1 MRLYEAILSALHSLR
16 ANKLRSFLTLLGI
29 IIAVVSITAVVT
41 VIQGL
46 NDKVTDLF
54 TGRGADVFEVDKVG
68 EIVITRAEWERLRRR
83 PDLTVRDAE
92 ALARQGEAIRYVS
105 ASVEDVARVAY
116 RERVIEAADVQGLG
130 REYSFL
136 AEFEIDRGRHMSP
149 SEVAR
154 SAAVAVVGPQVAEEL
169 FRGEDP
175 LGKRIRV
182 GSGAFTIVGVA
193 KERGSTF
200 GVSQDSFVAIPI
212 GAFQKMIGHR
222 RSVTIAVKP
231 VSPDRLQ
238 DAIDETRLLLRARHG
253 LRPGDEDDFGIV
265 TTEGLL
271 TLYRRITTGV
281 YSALVGLVAISL
293 LVGGIVVMNIML
305 VSVTERTRE
314 VGIRKALGA
323 RRRDILIQFLI
334 EAVILSA
341 AGGLVGIVGG
351 YGIAL
356 LMSAATPLPSSL
368 QWWSVALG
376 IVLSSGV
383 GIFFGIWPALKAA
396 RLRPIEALRYE

>member
-1 MRLYEAILSALHSLR
+1 MRLYEAVVAALQSLR

-29 IIAVVSITAVVT
+29 IIAVISIIAVVT

-54 TGRGADVFEVDKVG
+54 TGRGADVFEVDKIG
-68 EIVITRAEWERLRRR
+68 ELVTSRAEWERLSRR

-92 ALARQGEAIRYVS
+92 ALARGGDAVGYVS
-105 ASVEDVARVAY
+105 ASVDGFARVAY
-116 RERVIEAADVQGLG
+116 RERVIESADLQGLG

-136 AEFEIDRGRHMSP
+136 AEFEIGRGRHMSP
-149 SEVAR
+149 SEVGR
-154 SAAVAVVGPQVAEEL
+154 SAAVAVIGPQVAAEV

-212 GAFQKMIGHR
+212 GAFQKMYGQR

-231 VSPDRLQ
+231 TSPDRLEE
-238 DAIDETRLLLRARHG
+238 ALDETRLLLRARHQ
-253 LRPGDEDDFGIV
+253 LRPGEEDDFGIV

-271 TLYRRITTGV
+271 TLYRRVTTGV

-293 LVGGIVVMNIML
+293 VVGGIVVMNIML

-323 RRRDILIQFLI
+323 RRRDILTQFLI

-341 AGGLVGIVGG
+341 AGGLVGILGG
-351 YGIAL
+351 FGIAL
-356 LMSAATPLPSSL
+356 LVSAATPLPSSL

-376 IVLSSGV
+376 ILLSSGV

-396 RLRPIEALRYE
+396 RLHPIEALRYE

>member
-1 MRLYEAILSALHSLR
+1 MRLYEAVVAALQSLR

-29 IIAVVSITAVVT
+29 IIAVISIIAVVT

-54 TGRGADVFEVDKVG
+54 TGRGADVFEVDKIG
-68 EIVITRAEWERLRRR
+68 ELVTSRAEWERLSRR

-92 ALARQGEAIRYVS
+92 ALAREGDAIGYVS
-105 ASVEDVARVAY
+105 ASVDGFARVAY
-116 RERVIEAADVQGLG
+116 RERVIDSADLQGLG

-136 AEFEIDRGRHMSP
+136 AEFEIGRGRHMSP

-154 SAAVAVVGPQVAEEL
+154 SAAVAVVGPQVAAEI

-212 GAFQKMIGHR
+212 GAFQKMYGQR

-231 VSPDRLQ
+231 TSPDRLEQ
-238 DAIDETRLLLRARHG
+238 ALDETRLLLRARHQ
-253 LRPGDEDDFGIV
+253 LRPGEEDDFGIV

-271 TLYRRITTGV
+271 TLYRRVTTGV

-293 LVGGIVVMNIML
+293 VVGGIVVMNIML

-323 RRRDILIQFLI
+323 RRRDILTQFLI

-341 AGGLVGIVGG
+341 AGGLVGILGG
-351 YGIAL
+351 FGIAL
-356 LMSAATPLPSSL
+356 LVSAATPLPSSL

-376 IVLSSGV
+376 ILLSSGV
-383 GIFFGIWPALKAA
+383 GIFFGIWPAMKAA
-396 RLRPIEALRYE
+396 RLHPIEALRYE

>member
-29 IIAVVSITAVVT
+29 IIAVISIIAVVT

-54 TGRGADVFEVDKVG
+54 TGRGADVFEIDKVG
-68 EIVITRAEWERLRRR
+68 QIVTSRAEWERLRRR
-83 PDLTVRDAE
+83 PDLTVRDVE
-92 ALARQGEAIRYVS
+92 AVERGGESIAYVS
-105 ASVEDVARVAY
+105 ATVDGFARVAY
-116 RERVIEAADVQGLG
+116 RERAIESADLQGLG
-130 REYSFL
+130 EEYSFL
-136 AEFEIDRGRHMSP
+136 AEFEIARGRHMSP
-149 SEVAR
+149 IEVAR
-154 SAAVAVVGPQVAEEL
+154 SAAVAVVGPQVVEEL

-200 GVSQDSFVAIPI
+200 GVTQDSFVAIPI
-212 GAFQKMIGHR
+212 GAFQKMYGQR

-231 VSPDRLQ
+231 TAPDLIE
-238 DAIDETRLLLRARHG
+238 DAIEEARLILRARHK
-253 LRPGDEDDFGIV
+253 LRPGEEDDFGIV

-271 TLYRRITTGV
+271 TLYRRVTTGV

-293 LVGGIVVMNIML
+293 VVGGIVVMNIML

-323 RRRDILIQFLI
+323 RRRDILVQFLI

-341 AGGLVGIVGG
+341 VGGLVGVLGG
-351 YGIAL
+351 FGIAL
-356 LMSAATPLPSSL
+356 IISAATPLPSSL

-376 IVLSSGV
+376 ILLSSGV

-396 RLRPIEALRYE
+396 RLHPIEALRYE